1 MKFLALLLL
10 VSCSTSN
17 YILEE
22 QDILPYKETNSLT
35 RSNQTLKPFKINII
49 KDMRKDITY
58 GNAYT
63 GVKYQKTPIVLSSTV
78 QAFTKDFFNSAF
90 EMRNIHTSEESS
102 INLNIDIKEIWV
114 EEIIEKFQP
123 EKAKCRVE
131 MVFHIENENKEWN
144 GSYWTEYLSAGDL
157 SDGTERL
164 APTLASCLNQ
174 LVEKLV
180 NDDKFIKMIL

>member
-1 MKFLALLLL
+1 MRILILLILA
-10 VSCSTSN
+10 SCSTSN
-17 YILEE
+17 YLLKEK
-22 QDILPYKETNSLT
+22 DILPYKETNNLT
-35 RSNQTLKPFKINII
+35 RSNQELKAFKINVI
-49 KDMRKDITY
+49 KDMRRDVSF

-63 GVKYQKTPIVLSSTV
+63 GVKYQKTPIVMNSTV
-78 QAFTKDFFNSAF
+78 QTFTKVFFNSAF
-90 EMRNIHTSEESS
+90 AMRNIHTSEDAQ

-114 EEIIEKFQP
+114 EEVIEKFQP

-131 MVFHIENENKEWN
+131 MIFHIDSPKKQWN
-144 GSYWTEYLSAGDL
+144 GSYWTEFLSAGDL

-164 APTLASCLNQ
+164 GPTLASCLNQ